1 EKIQNQWD
9 EVHGHLQSR
18 RQQLHEM
25 LKDSAQWLEAKQE
38 AEQVLECAKARL
50 ESWKEISY
58 TVEGLKRQNAELK
71 QFAKEL
77 RQWHIN
83 VDVANDLALKLL
95 RDYSTDDTR
104 KVELMTN
111 NINDAWAT
119 INKRYIPSDFE
130 ADISTDTSGGNV
142 NICGIP

>member
-1 EKIQNQWD
+1 MASRFFFLCVSLVEKIQNQWD

-71 QFAKEL
+71 
-77 RQWHIN
+77 
-83 VDVANDLALKLL
+83 V
-95 RDYSTDDTR
+95 
-104 KVELMTN
+104 
-111 NINDAWAT
+111 
-119 INKRYIPSDFE
+119 
-130 ADISTDTSGGNV
+130 ISENRTKMKKQ
-142 NICGIP
+142 